1 MTTLTPEELNVHLQ
15 PRVQFNGRSIACASD
30 VGILVW
36 DFKTLL
42 ITRLVKIV
50 CLEMQM
56 KWAQDLSSNDV
67 VTIDFSLEV
76 CGPTPRLRL

>member
-56 KWAQDLSSNDV
+56 
-67 VTIDFSLEV
+67 
-76 CGPTPRLRL
+76 